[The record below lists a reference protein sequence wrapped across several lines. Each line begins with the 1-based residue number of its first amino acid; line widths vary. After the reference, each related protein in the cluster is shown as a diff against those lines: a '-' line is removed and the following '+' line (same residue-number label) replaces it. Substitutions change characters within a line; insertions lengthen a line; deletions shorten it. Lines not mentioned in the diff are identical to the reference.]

1 MIRNLS
7 FFFIFIFAGV
17 GLLSCEKEVYMNL
30 SDSPK
35 KVVVEGVIETGQQ
48 PYVTLTKSIGFFDK
62 IDLSS
67 VNYVSKAIITVE
79 DLTSSKKI
87 TLREYNLDTTVGN
100 AVFSFSFY
108 APDFNDANAMAF
120 KGEVNHYYKL
130 TIIAEGNIHEAIT
143 KIPTT
148 TGLDSI
154 WIEPVPGREDSFSS
168 VKAFYIDPDTLGNAV
183 RIETLTKRYIK
194 TGDPE
199 LYFTSF
205 NSVYDDA
212 IINGTIVPLTIDL
225 GFDKSK
231 TYTQQNYQTIGYV
244 KKGDTVTVKW
254 SAIDKN
260 VYTFWQTLIF
270 SAGSVGNPFASPTKI
285 QSNVSNALGVWAGYG
300 ANFYTVIDSL

>member
-1 MIRNLS
+1 
-7 FFFIFIFAGV
+7 
-17 GLLSCEKEVYMNL
+17 LLSCEKEVNMNL

-35 KVVVEGVIETGQQ
+35 KIVVEGVIETGQQ

-62 IDLSS
+62 IDLGA
-67 VNYVSKAIITVE
+67 VDYVSNAIITVE
-79 DLTSSKKI
+79 DLTNSKKI
-87 TLREYNLDTTVGN
+87 TLREYKLDTTVGN
-100 AVFSFSFY
+100 EVFSFSFY

-120 KGEVNHYYKL
+120 KGEVDHYYKL
-130 TIIAEGNIHEAIT
+130 TIISEGNTHEGIT

-148 TGLDSI
+148 SGLDSI

-168 VKAFYIDPDTLGNAV
+168 VKSFYIDPDTLGNAV
-183 RIETLTKRYIK
+183 RIETLTKRYVK
-194 TGDPE
+194 NGEPE

-212 IINGTIVPLTIDL
+212 IINGTVVPLTIDL

-231 TYTQQNYQTIGYV
+231 TYTSQDFQTIGYA
-244 KKGDTVTVKW
+244 KKGDTITVKW
-254 SAIDKN
+254 SGIDKN

-285 QSNVSNALGVWAGYG
+285 QGNVSNALGVWAGYG
-300 ANFYTVIDSL
+300 VNFYTIIDSL

>member
-7 FFFIFIFAGV
+7 FFFILILAGV
-17 GLLSCEKEVYMNL
+17 GLLSCEKEVNMNL

-62 IDLSS
+62 IDLSA
-67 VNYVSKAIITVE
+67 VDYVSNAIITVE
-79 DLTSSKKI
+79 DLTNSKII
-87 TLREYNLDTTVGN
+87 TLREYKLDTTVGN
-100 AVFSFSFY
+100 EVFSFY

-130 TIIAEGNIHEAIT
+130 TIIAEGNTHEAIT

-231 TYTQQNYQTIGYV
+231 TYTQQDYQTIGYV
-244 KKGDTVTVKW
+244 KKGDTITVKW

-285 QSNVSNALGVWAGYG
+285 QGNVSNALGVWAGYG
-300 ANFYTVIDSL
+300 VNFYTIIDSL

>member
-7 FFFIFIFAGV
+7 FFFILILAGV
-17 GLLSCEKEVYMNL
+17 GLLSCEKEVNMNL

-62 IDLSS
+62 IDLSA
-67 VNYVSKAIITVE
+67 VDYVSNAIITVE
-79 DLTSSKKI
+79 DLTNSKII
-87 TLREYNLDTTVGN
+87 TLREYKLDTTVGN
-100 AVFSFSFY
+100 EVFSFY

-130 TIIAEGNIHEAIT
+130 TIIAEGNTHEAIT

-212 IINGTIVPLTIDL
+212 IIKGTIVPLTIDL

-231 TYTQQNYQTIGYV
+231 TYTQQDYQTIGYV
-244 KKGDTVTVKW
+244 KKGDTITVKW

-285 QSNVSNALGVWAGYG
+285 QGNVSNALGVWAGYG
-300 ANFYTVIDSL
+300 VNFYTIIDSL